1 MLTGA
6 APPGYRLLDLEGF
19 SSRMGPFLGLFVT
32 LTLMT
37 VTSFLFLGTVLLV
50 NFLNYFAMSPA
61 DNDGSLG
68 SCLQIMMDVWDPDTC
83 PVRLKLKMRFSLV
96 GVNER

>member
-19 SSRMGPFLGLFVT
+19 SSRVGPFLGLFVT

-37 VTSFLFLGTVLLV
+37 VTSFLFLGTVKLV
-50 NFLNYFAMSPA
+50 NFLNYFAMS
-61 DNDGSLG
+61 
-68 SCLQIMMDVWDPDTC
+68 LQIMMDLWDPDTASNDGPFPDTC
-83 PVRLKLKMRFSLV
+83 S
-96 GVNER
+96 